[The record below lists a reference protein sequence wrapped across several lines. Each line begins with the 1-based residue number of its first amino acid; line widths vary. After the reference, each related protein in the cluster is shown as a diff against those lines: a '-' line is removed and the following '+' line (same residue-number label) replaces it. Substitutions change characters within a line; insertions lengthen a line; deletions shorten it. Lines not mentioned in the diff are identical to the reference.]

1 MVVSAVLLP
10 SVNLTVRGKQLPKFE
25 ISNVRICGRFF
36 YALFRLNE
44 QQDCLSRRL
53 YAMIKAIT
61 SALSANS
68 KPQMALFGLTAFS

>member
-25 ISNVRICGRFF
+25 ISKRPHLRAFF
-36 YALFRLNE
+36 YALFRPNE
-44 QQDCLSRRL
+44 QQDCLSYQL

-61 SALSANS
+61 SALSADS
-68 KPQMALFGLTAFS
+68 KPKMGAVRFDGF

>member
-10 SVNLTVRGKQLPKFE
+10 SVNLTVGGKQLPKFE
-25 ISNVRICGRFF
+25 ISKRPHLRAFF
-36 YALFRLNE
+36 YALFKLNE